1 MNTKIIGIVVAV
13 VALFGVAAFVVIN
26 KMKTPVAVT
35 SIPQTRI
42 VGTIPEGKKTV
53 VELSVV
59 AKDFSF
65 DQKELRVK
73 AGDVVTITFKNE
85 GRMQHD
91 WTVEGQN
98 VATKTI
104 GSGEADVIQFVAPAA
119 GTYET
124 FCSVGTHRQMGMVG
138 KLIVE

>member
-1 MNTKIIGIVVAV
+1 MNTKIIGVVVAI
-13 VALFGVAAFVVIN
+13 VALLGVAGFVVVT
-26 KMKTPVAVT
+26 KMKTPVPVT
-35 SIPQTRI
+35 SVPQTRT

-53 VELSVV
+53 TELTVT

-65 DQKELRVK
+65 DQKELHVK
-73 AGDVVTITFKNE
+73 AGDVVTVTFKNE

-98 VATKTI
+98 IATKTI

-124 FCSVGTHRQMGMVG
+124 FCSVGTHRSMGMVG

>member
-1 MNTKIIGIVVAV
+1 MNTKIIGVVVAV
-13 VALFGVAAFVVIN
+13 VALFGVAGFVVVT

-35 SIPQTRI
+35 NIPQIRT

-53 VELSVV
+53 VELTVV

-73 AGDVVTITFKNE
+73 SGDVLTVTFKNE

-91 WTVEGQN
+91 WTVEGEN
-98 VATKTI
+98 IATKTI
-104 GSGEADVIQFVAPAA
+104 NSGEADVIQFIAPAT

-124 FCSVGTHRQMGMVG
+124 FCSVGTHRTMGMVG